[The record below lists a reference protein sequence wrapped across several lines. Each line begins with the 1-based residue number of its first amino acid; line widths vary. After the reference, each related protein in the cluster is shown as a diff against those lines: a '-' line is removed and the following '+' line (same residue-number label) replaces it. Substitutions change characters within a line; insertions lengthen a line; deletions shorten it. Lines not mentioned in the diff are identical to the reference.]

1 MGGMQHVLQQLKYW
15 EPIEQCCCG
24 SLLVQQK
31 QMIGISLASFM
42 IAKLHDSQDTGDS
55 RLNTKPMMG
64 SAGRA
69 VASELGIIHCARI
82 TRTEI
87 EHLEHAF
94 TGLYA

>member
-1 MGGMQHVLQQLKYW
+1 MLLRK
-15 EPIEQCCCG
+15 PAG
-24 SLLVQQK
+24 SEETDDWHRL
-31 QMIGISLASFM
+31 GE
-42 IAKLHDSQDTGDS
+42 LHDSQDTGDS

-87 EHLEHAF
+87 EHLEHAI
-94 TGLYA
+94 TAVYA